1 MNFSRSYHDFSALSP
16 ASEQPESQHLRV
28 AIIVSIF
35 IHIGFLWVLR
45 AQHFTITPDIIEIEL
60 TSLPEIVSNA
70 AQRQEQ
76 KQIVAPTEKRSDPL
90 LEDKPKYRSDI
101 DSSTAVEQ
109 IKRGDD
115 PEAGIPNAAS
125 QSQAQ
130 QPAPEQADVK
140 SEEAQKPLAKEKKQ
154 EPQPV
159 KKEQKASAPEK
170 APQPPQAIKE
180 SHQPK
185 PLKQLALDNDTLMEK
200 YALAEPPVENARN
213 TKRSVEPSQYQ
224 AFSRPPGTG
233 ARFVGQQG
241 TNDYLPNLP
250 DGDITLLNTKADQF
264 AVFVR
269 RVATQVFG
277 EIRNTGWEVLA
288 AGDINSASRYSTF
301 RAVLSLQGKLLRVEP
316 ISDSGSIRFDR
327 AIEAAVKQGARDQN
341 PPPAAAAS
349 DGLIHFIFQARSWS
363 QVVSSPRSGA
373 PMERRWLLLS
383 TGLE

>member
-1 MNFSRSYHDFSALSP
+1 MNFSRPYHDFSALTP
-16 ASEQPESQHLRV
+16 VAEQPEGQHLRT
-28 AIIVSIF
+28 AIIFSVI
-35 IHIGFLWVLR
+35 IHIGFLWVLA
-45 AQHFTITPDIIEIEL
+45 AQHTTVIPDIIEIEL
-60 TSLPEIVSNA
+60 TSLPEPAQPQIVS
-70 AQRQEQ
+70 
-76 KQIVAPTEKRSDPL
+76 PPEKRSDPL
-90 LEDKPKYRSDI
+90 ITEKPAFRSDT
-101 DSSTAVEQ
+101 DSNTAVEQ
-109 IKRGDD
+109 IKRGDAPD
-115 PEAGIPNAAS
+115 AGIPNPANPNP
-125 QSQAQ
+125 AQ
-130 QPAPEQADVK
+130 QPAPEQ
-140 SEEAQKPLAKEKKQ
+140 KQ
-154 EPQPV
+154 EPLKSEPLEKSV
-159 KKEQKASAPEK
+159 AAKKNPMMQKTSQEKKPTTPEK
-170 APQPPQAIKE
+170 APHPPEAIKE
-180 SHQPK
+180 AKLPK
-185 PLKQLALDNDTLMEK
+185 PLKQLSLDSNTLMQK
-200 YALAEPPVENARN
+200 YALPEPAPETAHT

-224 AFSRPPGTG
+224 AFSRPPGSG

-316 ISDSGSIRFDR
+316 ISDSGSPRFDR

-341 PPPAAAAS
+341 PPAAAAAS

-363 QVVSSPRSGA
+363 QVVGSPRSGA
-373 PMERRWLLLS
+373 PIERRWLLLS